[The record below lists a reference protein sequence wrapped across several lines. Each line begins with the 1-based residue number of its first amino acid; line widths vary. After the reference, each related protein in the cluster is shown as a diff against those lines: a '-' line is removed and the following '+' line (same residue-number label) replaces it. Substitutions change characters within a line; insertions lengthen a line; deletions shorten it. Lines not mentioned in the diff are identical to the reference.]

1 MSYRSVFCTVSS
13 PAQANRVVSA
23 LNAIEFPR
31 SDISALFIDSPPRD
45 AVASGQLKT
54 AAKRKSVSTS
64 AASPRVGLDGIAALN
79 PLPIPGTEQL
89 MAAGLVA
96 AAFSDAEEDGVAGG
110 LIAFGVPDSEAGRY
124 EGRIKEGHVFMSVRS
139 ENPDTTDRVRAI
151 FAAEGAES
159 IRTMMDVF
167 TPKVSWR
174 NTVGAGRG
182 TMR

>member
-13 PAQANRVVSA
+13 PAQANRVISA

-31 SDISALFIDSPPRD
+31 SDISALFIDSPPRE
-45 AVASGQLKT
+45 AVASGQVKT
-54 AAKRKSVSTS
+54 VAKQKSTS
-64 AASPRVGLDGIAALN
+64 AASERVGLDGIKALN
-79 PLPIPGTEQL
+79 LLPIPGIEQL

-124 EGRIKEGHVFMSVRS
+124 EGRIKEGHVFMSIRS

-151 FAAEGAES
+151 FTAEGAES